1 MQSVDAS
8 CPECAMSGTLADGG
22 AFPRAAHWTRASP
35 VGPARRT
42 RCSAVFAANAL
53 GDGGPGSL
61 TKGQILYVDAL
72 RNDPTGRVLVAGL
85 SAGHTGIALARIF
98 P

>member
-1 MQSVDAS
+1 
-8 CPECAMSGTLADGG
+8 
-22 AFPRAAHWTRASP
+22 
-35 VGPARRT
+35 
-42 RCSAVFAANAL
+42 VFAANAL